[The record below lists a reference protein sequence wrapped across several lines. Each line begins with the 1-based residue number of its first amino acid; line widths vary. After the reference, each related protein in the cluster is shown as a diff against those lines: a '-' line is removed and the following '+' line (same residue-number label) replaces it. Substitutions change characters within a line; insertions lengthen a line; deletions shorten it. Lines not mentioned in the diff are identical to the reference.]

1 MVCKMVQKAFWRQ
14 LTFWRLAQ
22 CVLLTKNLIMKTIE
36 IKQKLVEEALDQ
48 LKAAQQ
54 DSYVQSTQNVIDE
67 LELALRQP
75 LVTNRTYSVD
85 EVKILLEKQKQ
96 ACANE
101 FIHVEMSME
110 LAKRKVLQTPIVS
123 F

>member
-1 MVCKMVQKAFWRQ
+1 MKKKAE
-14 LTFWRLAQ
+14 
-22 CVLLTKNLIMKTIE
+22 NS
-36 IKQKLVEEALDQ
+36 KQAETQALNIP
-48 LKAAQQ
+48 
-54 DSYVQSTQNVIDE
+54 V
-67 LELALRQP
+67 
-75 LVTNRTYSVD
+75 VTNRTYSVD

-101 FIHVEMSME
+101 FIHGEMSME

>member
-1 MVCKMVQKAFWRQ
+1 
-14 LTFWRLAQ
+14 
-22 CVLLTKNLIMKTIE
+22 MKDE
-36 IKQKLVEEALDQ
+36 RMLKQAETQALNIP
-48 LKAAQQ
+48 
-54 DSYVQSTQNVIDE
+54 V
-67 LELALRQP
+67 
-75 LVTNRTYSVD
+75 VTNRTYSVD

-101 FIHVEMSME
+101 FIHREMSME

>member
-1 MVCKMVQKAFWRQ
+1 
-14 LTFWRLAQ
+14 
-22 CVLLTKNLIMKTIE
+22 MKTNCGSSPESIT
-36 IKQKLVEEALDQ
+36 QALD
-48 LKAAQQ
+48 LH
-54 DSYVQSTQNVIDE
+54 N
-67 LELALRQP
+67 
-75 LVTNRTYSVD
+75 VTNRTYSVD

-101 FIHVEMSME
+101 FIHGEMSME

>member
-1 MVCKMVQKAFWRQ
+1 MEHE
-14 LTFWRLAQ
+14 
-22 CVLLTKNLIMKTIE
+22 NLNNKET
-36 IKQKLVEEALDQ
+36 QALNIP
-48 LKAAQQ
+48 
-54 DSYVQSTQNVIDE
+54 V
-67 LELALRQP
+67 
-75 LVTNRTYSVD
+75 VTNRTYSVD

-101 FIHVEMSME
+101 FIYGEMSME

>member
-1 MVCKMVQKAFWRQ
+1 
-14 LTFWRLAQ
+14 
-22 CVLLTKNLIMKTIE
+22 MKTIE

-75 LVTNRTYSVD
+75 PVSNS
-85 EVKILLEKQKQ
+85 E
-96 ACANE
+96 
-101 FIHVEMSME
+101 
-110 LAKRKVLQTPIVS
+110 AKLIFRYLRRY
-123 F
+123 

>member
-1 MVCKMVQKAFWRQ
+1 MTKKAE
-14 LTFWRLAQ
+14 
-22 CVLLTKNLIMKTIE
+22 NS
-36 IKQKLVEEALDQ
+36 KQAETQALNIP
-48 LKAAQQ
+48 
-54 DSYVQSTQNVIDE
+54 V
-67 LELALRQP
+67 
-75 LVTNRTYSVD
+75 VTNRTYSVD

-101 FIHVEMSME
+101 FIHGEMSME